1 MGIYF
6 KLAPGVR
13 VRIAKRGVRT
23 SIGPRAARLHVGGG
37 YRPGVSTGAGP
48 VTVYHGVGANKRRKA
63 RTASGSSQRRSA
75 PAAYQR
81 QRVGAVK
88 ASQASGIAAVLRT
101 ITDLHRRPVNGAV
114 RPVAAE
120 CPPIDES
127 AIRKRQLKTARKGI
141 GIWKRP
147 ERKNAARQAAIGAD
161 ADIAAARTA
170 REAQRRQVQARLD
183 EQWRKLLAN
192 DPVVVLAALKD
203 AFKENATHARA
214 VTVNASELTLV
225 VFVAGTEI
233 VPERLP
239 ATTEAGNLSLR
250 KMTQS
255 QSAGFYTTAVCGQV
269 LAAVRQALAA
279 APGLDSV
286 RAAAARVGA
295 IDVYGKSR
303 SECLA
308 AATFTRAELD
318 KVDWTN
324 AASPAIFDQCAH
336 HVTVTMTDRVK
347 HLEPIDLTGQPAL
360 AALIAAIDIEP

>member
-1 MGIYF
+1 M
-6 KLAPGVR
+6 
-13 VRIAKRGVRT
+13 
-23 SIGPRAARLHVGGG
+23 
-37 YRPGVSTGAGP
+37 
-48 VTVYHGVGANKRRKA
+48 
-63 RTASGSSQRRSA
+63 
-75 PAAYQR
+75 
-81 QRVGAVK
+81 
-88 ASQASGIAAVLRT
+88 
-101 ITDLHRRPVNGAV
+101 
-114 RPVAAE
+114 
-120 CPPIDES
+120 
-127 AIRKRQLKTARKGI
+127 
-141 GIWKRP
+141 
-147 ERKNAARQAAIGAD
+147 
-161 ADIAAARTA
+161 
-170 REAQRRQVQARLD
+170 
-183 EQWRKLLAN
+183 
-192 DPVVVLAALKD
+192 LAALKD

-233 VPERLP
+233 VPERL
-239 ATTEAGNLSLR
+239 ASTTQAGNLSLR

-303 SECLA
+303 PECLA